1 MFRSW
6 TIPRRLTLLVTV
18 SAALIVGFVLVL
30 TISAASAAVN
40 QQVEETL
47 VRQTDG
53 EAQNL
58 DRTLQAAAATARAL
72 ASTLEGR
79 PESPVTLWEASTHLM
94 QNPDNLISR
103 VGIVRPYQGQYQT
116 VIFRAPS
123 AGRSAAPLS

>member
-1 MFRSW
+1 MFKNWS
-6 TIPRRLTLLVTV
+6 IPRRLTLLVTLTT
-18 SAALIVGFVLVL
+18 ALIVGFVLAL
-30 TISAASAAVN
+30 TISAASTAVN

-79 PESPVTLWEASTHLM
+79 PEFAGCAVGSLDA
-94 QNPDNLISR
+94 PDAES
-103 VGIVRPYQGQYQT
+103 
-116 VIFRAPS
+116 
-123 AGRSAAPLS
+123 